1 MLTKDVNSV
10 GPSFFRQVVTEI
22 RKPDWFFHCYL
33 FNNCLISRISL
44 FSPFDWFL
52 LKIILV
58 DRRSDDIINNYLSV
72 SLLYKTDR

>member
-1 MLTKDVNSV
+1 MLVNSA
-10 GPSFFRQVVTEI
+10 GLSFFRQVVIEI

-33 FNNCLISRISL
+33 FNNRLISRISL

-52 LKIILV
+52 LTIILV